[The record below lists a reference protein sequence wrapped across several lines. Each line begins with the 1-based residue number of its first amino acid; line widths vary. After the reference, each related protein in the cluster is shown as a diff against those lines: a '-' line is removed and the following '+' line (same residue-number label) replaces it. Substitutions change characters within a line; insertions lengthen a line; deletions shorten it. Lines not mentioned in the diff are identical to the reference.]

1 MGNLNRNQQRKDI
14 PRTLLAFK
22 EFKRRRPNSVL
33 YLHMATKDQGWDLA
47 EVCKGMGLQLNED
60 VLMPGANF
68 GPNAGFPIQVVNQ
81 IFNASDVVISTTVG
95 EGWGLSTVEA
105 MACRTP
111 LIFPRNT
118 ALTEIIG
125 ANEERG
131 YLVASGETPNDFTVL
146 PNDNEI
152 LRPLASATEMADK
165 LIMVHDNRDDASAK
179 ADAAYSWVT
188 SNLIW
193 ESHIVPMW
201 DDLIMKA
208 VVDWSRKSESKNTV
222 IAAEDL

>member
-1 MGNLNRNQQRKDI
+1 
-14 PRTLLAFK
+14 
-22 EFKRRRPNSVL
+22 
-33 YLHMATKDQGWDLA
+33 
-47 EVCKGMGLQLNED
+47 
-60 VLMPGANF
+60 
-68 GPNAGFPIQVVNQ
+68 
-81 IFNASDVVISTTVG
+81 
-95 EGWGLSTVEA
+95 
-105 MACRTP
+105 
-111 LIFPRNT
+111 
-118 ALTEIIG
+118 
-125 ANEERG
+125 
-131 YLVASGETPNDFTVL
+131 LVASGETPNDFTVL